1 MDRSQVTRKPN
12 RLASEKSPYLLQ
24 HATNPVDW
32 YPWGEEAFTKAREE
46 DKPIFLSIGY
56 STCHWCHVMA
66 HECFEDEAIARILN
80 QFFVSIK
87 VDREERP
94 DVDHLY
100 MMACQA
106 LTGRGGWPLSVFL
119 TPQGEPFFAGTY
131 FPKTS
136 RMGLPGFGELL
147 LHVANLWKTDR
158 ERIHLAARQL
168 ADVIRLQGP
177 GQERGAL
184 SEALLRRSYETLARS
199 FDTRYGGFGS
209 APKFPSPHQLSFLL
223 RWHRRTR
230 QPMALDMV
238 EKTLIAMRKGGIFDQ
253 IGYGFHRYSV
263 DERWLIPH
271 FEKMLYDQAM
281 CMLAYCETFQ
291 VTRKPFFKDVVHQI
305 AQYVL
310 RDLTHPEGGFLSAE
324 DADSDGKEGAFYVWS
339 KGEIVSLLGK
349 DVGEL
354 FSRFYGV
361 TEEGNFEEGKTVLHE
376 AMDRRALAQSQGME
390 EEELARLLEE
400 ARGKLLGA
408 RHSRVRPHK
417 DDKIIVSWNGL
428 MMAAFAR
435 ASWVV
440 GEPSYARAAKRCA
453 EFILTELRTEDGRL
467 LRRWREGQAAHGGC
481 LEDYASLALGLLELY
496 DATFQARWLIEAS
509 RITEL
514 MLEIFWDHNKGGFL
528 MAPPDAK
535 DLFSIPKDGHD
546 GAIPSGNSLAA
557 MVLARLAKMTGREDL
572 EEKSWAV
579 LKAFSGHLHEFPT
592 GHTYMLCALD
602 FLLGPCQE
610 VVLLGKKEAP
620 DTISMIRELREDFAP
635 MRTVILL
642 EPGDE
647 GQEVR
652 RIAPR
657 LEPFPQ
663 EEGGCKVYLCR
674 SNTCREPVDSP
685 EALRR
690 LLHEGE
696 GAIGS

>member
-1 MDRSQVTRKPN
+1 MNKSQCTRKIN

-24 HATNPVDW
+24 HAANPVDW

-66 HECFEDEAIARILN
+66 RECFEDEAIARILN

-136 RMGLPGFGELL
+136 RMGLPGFGEIL
-147 LHVANLWKTDR
+147 LHVANLWRTDR

-168 ADVIRLQGP
+168 VDVIKLQSP
-177 GQERGAL
+177 GQERGPL
-184 SEALLRRSYETLARS
+184 SESLLRRSYETLARS

-223 RWHRRTR
+223 RWHWRTR

-271 FEKMLYDQAM
+271 FEKMLYDQAL
-281 CMLAYCETFQ
+281 CMLAYCEAFH

-310 RDLTHPEGGFLSAE
+310 RDLTHPEGAFLSAE
-324 DADSDGKEGAFYVWS
+324 DADSEGKEGAFYVWS
-339 KGEIVSLLGK
+339 KREILALLGK
-349 DVGEL
+349 DLGEL

-361 TEEGNFEEGKTVLHE
+361 TDEGNFEEGKTVLHE
-376 AMDRRALAQSQGME
+376 AMERKALAASQGME

-408 RHSRVRPHK
+408 RQSRVRPHK
-417 DDKIIVSWNGL
+417 DDKVIVSWNGL

-453 EFILTELRTEDGRL
+453 EFLLRELRTEDGRL
-467 LRRWREGQAAHGGC
+467 MRRWREGQAAHGGC
-481 LEDYASLALGLLELY
+481 LEDYASLAWGLLELY
-496 DATFQARWLIEAS
+496 DATFEARWLFEAS

-514 MLEIFWDHNKGGFL
+514 MVEIFWDDDKGGFF
-528 MAPPDAK
+528 MSPSDAK
-535 DLFSIPKDGHD
+535 DLFSIPKDAHD
-546 GAIPSGNSLAA
+546 GAIPSGNSSAA

-572 EEKSWAV
+572 EDKSWAV
-579 LKAFSGHLHEFPT
+579 LKAFSGPLNEFPT

-602 FLLGPCQE
+602 FLLGPSQE
-610 VVLLGKKEAP
+610 IVVLGKKEAP
-620 DTISMIRELREDFAP
+620 DTISVIKELREDFAP
-635 MRTVILL
+635 RRTVILL

-647 GQEVR
+647 GQEIR
-652 RIAPR
+652 RIAPY
-657 LEPFPQ
+657 LESFPQ
-663 EEGGCKVYLCR
+663 GEGGCKIYLCQE
-674 SNTCREPVDSP
+674 NTCREPVDSP
-685 EALRR
+685 DALRR
-690 LLHEGE
+690 ILNEGE